1 MELHFFW
8 AIIPSSDWPTG
19 VGEIFMRS
27 LRSKHGLHDFLK
39 SHHLR
44 LLLLAFSC
52 IGSLQLSL

>member
-8 AIIPSSDWPTG
+8 AIIPSLDWLRG
-19 VGEIFMRS
+19 VGEIFMHFLLS
-27 LRSKHGLHDFLK
+27 TNYFYDFLK
-39 SHHLR
+39 SHRLT